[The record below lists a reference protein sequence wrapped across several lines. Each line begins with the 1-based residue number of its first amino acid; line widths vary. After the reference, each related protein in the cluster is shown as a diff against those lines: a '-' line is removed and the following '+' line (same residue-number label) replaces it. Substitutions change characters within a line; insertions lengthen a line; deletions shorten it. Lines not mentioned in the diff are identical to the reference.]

1 MFKEPDYCFIGLCFL
16 FIAGVCVFELIFNK
30 NKESINKKQI
40 AFVVIS
46 VLLSGISFVA
56 AYLGEISLII
66 FSFAVALGVGFAAI
80 GMSNI
85 ILYKTCTKKLTAIY
99 LYSRITGK
107 RGNSAVPV
115 FRYNWEG
122 EEYTCSSKQ
131 QVSARL
137 IGTKYIIDQPCQIF
151 INPEKP
157 KNVIVRTE
165 KIVDEIGKIVIGCG
179 AVAGGV
185 LVLVFM

>member
-16 FIAGVCVFELIFNK
+16 FIAGICIFELIFNK
-30 NKESINKKQI
+30 NKEFVNKKQI
-40 AFVVIS
+40 AFVVIC
-46 VLLSGISFVA
+46 VLLSGVCFLA
-56 AYLGEISLII
+56 AYLGEISLIV
-66 FSFAVALGVGFAAI
+66 FSFAVSLGVGFAAI
-80 GMSNI
+80 GISNI
-85 ILYKTCTKKLTAIY
+85 VLYKTCTKKLTATY

-107 RGNSAVPV
+107 RGNSAIPV

-122 EEYTCSSKQ
+122 EEYTCASKQ

-137 IGTKYIIDQPCQIF
+137 IGTKYRIDQPCQIF

-165 KIVDEIGKIVIGCG
+165 KLTDEIGKIVLGLG

-185 LVLVFM
+185 CALIFM